1 MLRTVGVGS
10 LDDLFAHLP
19 PEVRLNRPLEI
30 PAGKSEYEIV
40 DYFRA
45 RGGECADGYAWFL
58 GAGVYRH
65 YRPVLVDTVVS
76 RSEFLTSY
84 TPYQAEISQ
93 GTLTTIFE
101 FQTMICQLTGMDVAN
116 ASMYDGST
124 AVPEAAMMAM
134 RLTGRDR
141 ILVARSVHPEYREV
155 LSTYAQHQGMPVAEI
170 GYARETAALDH
181 GDLEKKI
188 DDQTAAVI
196 IQSPNFFGIVEDVR
210 RAAEIAHRHGALLI
224 YVFTEAV
231 SLGLLEPPRD
241 ADIVAGELQS
251 FAISPSYGGP
261 FAGIIATKEKFM
273 RQMPGRIVGETKD
286 TRGNRA
292 FCLTLAAREQHIR
305 REKATSNICTNQ
317 ALIALMATVFMTV
330 YGKQGLRELAQQ
342 NLSKAHYLAGK
353 LPLRFSG
360 PFFNEFVVS
369 TEIPR
374 CDQRVAA
381 ARKESS
387 AACRLARYY
396 PELENSMLLCAT
408 EMSRREEMDAVAE
421 AFAMIKKVR
430 PHVNQNEPLLFE
442 RSSPGKRG
450 YQLPPLDVPA
460 VDPASGARRP
470 KHARRNRRFP
480 GSQRSGSHPPLH
492 APLHVELRHRSRPVP
507 ARLLHHEVQPAR
519 QRAGSAHRRPGL
531 GASLS
536 ARIAV
541 AGNHGSDGDA
551 RTDARRNHRHGRG
564 HAAAGRGRA
573 RRVHGHPAGP
583 RAAPIA
589 RQSPQEAS
597 DSGFGARHQSGHRRH
612 GRLCGRK
619 HQVQRPGMVDV
630 ERAGAFGG
638 RRCRRADADQSQHAR
653 RLRRTTLRASPK
665 SCTPKAPS
673 STWTAP
679 T

>member
-1 MLRTVGVGS
+1 VRYLPKSDIERREMLSALGADS
-10 LDDLFAHLP
+10 LDHLFAHLP
-19 PEVRLNRPLEI
+19 HEVRLKRPLEI

-45 RGGECADGYAWFL
+45 RGDECAQGYASFL

-141 ILVARSVHPEYREV
+141 ILVARTVHPEYREV
-155 LSTYAQHQGMPVAEI
+155 LATYAQHQGMPVAEVD
-170 GYARETAALDH
+170 YARKSGALDTAE
-181 GDLEKKI
+181 LEKKL
-188 DDQTAAVI
+188 DDRTAAVI
-196 IQSPNFFGIVEDVR
+196 IQSPNFFGVVEDVR

-224 YVFTEAV
+224 FVFTEAV

-241 ADIVAGELQS
+241 ADIVVGELQS

-273 RQMPGRIVGETKD
+273 RQIPGRIVGETKD

-330 YGKQGLRELAQQ
+330 YGKRGLRELAAQ
-342 NLSKAHYLAGK
+342 NLAKAHYLAGK

-369 TEIPR
+369 TKGPLP
-374 CDQRVAA
+374 
-381 ARKESS
+381 S
-387 AACRLARYY
+387 AINEALLSHRIIGGLPLRRYY
-396 PELENSMLLCAT
+396 PELENAMLLCAT
-408 EMSRREEMDAVAE
+408 EMSRREQMDLVAE
-421 AFAMIKKVR
+421 AF
-430 PHVNQNEPLLFE
+430 
-442 RSSPGKRG
+442 G
-450 YQLPPLDVPA
+450 
-460 VDPASGARRP
+460 
-470 KHARRNRRFP
+470 
-480 GSQRSGSHPPLH
+480 
-492 APLHVELRHRSRPVP
+492 
-507 ARLLHHEVQPAR
+507 
-519 QRAGSAHRRPGL
+519 
-531 GASLS
+531 
-536 ARIAV
+536 
-541 AGNHGSDGDA
+541 
-551 RTDARRNHRHGRG
+551 
-564 HAAAGRGRA
+564 
-573 RRVHGHPAGP
+573 
-583 RAAPIA
+583 
-589 RQSPQEAS
+589 
-597 DSGFGARHQSGHRRH
+597 
-612 GRLCGRK
+612 
-619 HQVQRPGMVDV
+619 
-630 ERAGAFGG
+630 
-638 RRCRRADADQSQHAR
+638 
-653 RLRRTTLRASPK
+653 
-665 SCTPKAPS
+665 
-673 STWTAP
+673 
-679 T
+679 